1 MYLFYARN
9 CLIAVRTPRL
19 AVRCCYLHHVREG
32 LPLPG
37 RLQGSLGS
45 HQVEQLHLVAATGRQ
60 LDEEP
65 LEDALGLVAERRA
78 QQAHAGRGFLTQ
90 LPQQLTAA
98 PRKHQGGK
106 KNTMTTGHT

>member
-1 MYLFYARN
+1 M
-9 CLIAVRTPRL
+9 
-19 AVRCCYLHHVREG
+19 RCRYLHHVREG

-78 QQAHAGRGFLTQ
+78 QQAHAGRRFLTQ

-98 PRKHQGGK
+98 PRKHRGGK
-106 KNTMTTGHT
+106 KTQ